1 MSKVLIAGKFRINL
15 SRPLLMGVVNVTSD
29 SFSDG
34 GRYLSADEAI
44 AQAWHL
50 IEAGAALIDVGGESS
65 RPGSEGVG
73 ARDEIARI
81 RPVVYALRDANVPV
95 SIDTVKVEVMQAA
108 LDVGATMINDIN
120 ALQAPGAVEAIAKSD
135 AAVCLMH
142 MKGTP
147 RTMQVAPQYEDVVD
161 EVKAFL
167 LDRANVAKAAGIPS
181 ERIVLDPGFGFGK
194 SVEHNL
200 DLLRRLGEIAELGF
214 PVLAGLSRKSMLGV
228 ITGKSV
234 EDRLHASI
242 AAAMLAAQR
251 GAAILRVH
259 DVAATRDALAILN
272 AVLHMPGSPGEASL

>member
-1 MSKVLIAGKFRINL
+1 
-15 SRPLLMGVVNVTSD
+15 MGVVNVTSD

-95 SIDTVKVEVMQAA
+95 SIDTVKVEVMRAA